1 MRLLVLFIFLSSF
14 TLGYQSYQPPNTIS
28 PQVSYHPLYEQR
40 RNRLLGIYGV
50 SNKTNSDAT
59 LSITGNNPQNHSLSE
74 KLSGIGL
81 VVGYLLNPNHRIL
94 LNLENFFKK
103 NGFSYQTFTLNY
115 AFTPQIPNTIKWRLL
130 LSANAGIALAN
141 FNEGSFVVNN
151 SAMGKLKYTGFT
163 YGVKAGT
170 IYQTTYGELE
180 LGIQA
185 RRLNF
190 GEANSSIPINDVPTS
205 TTLDLSE
212 TSSTGL
218 FLGYNFLF

>member
-1 MRLLVLFIFLSSF
+1 MRLLLLFVFLSNF
-14 TLGYQSYQPPNTIS
+14 ILGYQSYQSSSTIS
-28 PQVSYHPLYEQR
+28 PQDSYHPLYKQR

-50 SNKTNSDAT
+50 NNKVNSDAI
-59 LSITGNNPQNHSLSE
+59 LNIAGSPQNHTLSE

-81 VVGYLLNPNHRIL
+81 VIGYLLNPNHRIL
-94 LNLENFFKK
+94 LNFENFFKK

-115 AFTPQIPNTIKWRLL
+115 AFTPQIPNTINWRLL
-130 LSANAGIALAN
+130 LSANAGIALAQ
-141 FNEGSFVVNN
+141 FNEGSFVIND
-151 SAMGKLKYTGFT
+151 SAMGKLKYKGFT

-170 IYQTTYGELE
+170 IYQIPYGELE
-180 LGIQA
+180 FGIQA

-190 GEANSSIPINDVPTS
+190 GTKDSNIFINDVSTP
-205 TTLDLSE
+205 TTLDLKE

>member
-1 MRLLVLFIFLSSF
+1 
-14 TLGYQSYQPPNTIS
+14 
-28 PQVSYHPLYEQR
+28 
-40 RNRLLGIYGV
+40 
-50 SNKTNSDAT
+50 
-59 LSITGNNPQNHSLSE
+59 
-74 KLSGIGL
+74 
-81 VVGYLLNPNHRIL
+81 
-94 LNLENFFKK
+94 
-103 NGFSYQTFTLNY
+103 
-115 AFTPQIPNTIKWRLL
+115 
-130 LSANAGIALAN
+130 
-141 FNEGSFVVNN
+141 
-151 SAMGKLKYTGFT
+151 MGKLKYTGFT

-190 GEANSSIPINDVPTS
+190 GKANSSIPINDVPTS